1 MKPSTQR
8 RIEHWLRAGR
18 QRLAEGRYEDA
29 DAFLDRILAVTPHSA
44 ALHLKGVAALQRGRC
59 VEAVE
64 LLEAAISADRTKADY
79 HCDLGTA
86 YHAMRDLVSSEA
98 AYRRGLAIEAHHPAS
113 AYNLANLLRERKHPH
128 EALQLYTPLL
138 MQQPDHELAWN
149 NCGLALL
156 DLGRVDEARRCFGQ
170 ALQLNPRNLEAL
182 VNLGAMHSRSGEITQ
197 AIELYQ
203 LGLAL
208 DPSNCDLHLNLSNAL
223 LAAGR
228 IDEATANARQAV
240 AGKPDSSAAHSAL
253 IFSLDYALDAST
265 RAQQAAR
272 RDWYERCI
280 APLGIA
286 PFDHYRN
293 PEPERRLR
301 VGYVSGDFRSTSAAF
316 AFSAVLFHHD
326 RARFEIY
333 CYSNSIVEDR
343 MTWQF
348 YAHADAWRDISGLTD
363 AEAATVVAKD
373 AIDILVDL
381 SAHMS
386 GNRLGL
392 FAHKPAPIQISAW
405 GYAGGTGMPQMDYLF
420 ADPLFL
426 PPQERGLFREEVVDL
441 PAVISYRPP
450 EPPPECSEP
459 PLLRRGYP
467 TFGCFNRLCKI
478 SEFSISL
485 WARLLQRIPTSR
497 LLIKSSQPVEDAV
510 LTAFRAKF
518 AHAGVDPARIAF
530 LPHAQWRVHMQ
541 TYAEVDILLDPY
553 PHGGG
558 VSLIEGLIMGVPTLT
573 LRGTT
578 VGSRLAASLL
588 HPVGL
593 DAWIADT
600 PDALLDLAQTTCAD
614 GAGLAALRAQLRRRT
629 LSSPLGDNAG
639 YARVVEDRYREL
651 WRRRCPELAA
661 ARAAVLRQAREAVAA
676 ADPASALRRIEPLV
690 QADPKDAGA
699 LHVAG
704 MASVQLADWPSAI
717 ELLERAAAL
726 APGDPDP
733 LVDLGTALTSADRPG
748 DAIKALERAL
758 TLQPGH
764 GTAHY
769 NLGNVLLLL
778 DRLDEAGEHYE
789 RARALLPKEA
799 KVVNNQ
805 GIVLERRGR
814 PEQAERCFREAVRL
828 APDFAA
834 ARENLGRMLV
844 ERGELSEGIEQYERA
859 LALAPTTHHLR
870 YELAAWYDKLGLHQR
885 MEWLSAPPASPATL
899 SVVGNLGKQDMQRLF
914 SAITA
919 MVVAELT
926 RQQVPTSR
934 IEHELLRSCG
944 RLMEIDHPGKIWL
957 AQEALRLN
965 PDNLHARIQVGLCHY
980 HDCGFGEAHRV
991 WAGQIARR
999 DALAHR
1005 HGVHEL
1011 PSRVLDTSWY
1021 LAVGHIALLDSYV
1034 KAMRLGWH
1042 PQRRLWLLRAP
1053 TQKVPNQAYLDYWRA
1068 HLCIP
1073 DPGPTGSNWEA
1084 IERETGVPRTSLAY
1098 VTDHFWANKDAEDR
1112 VLWHQQFA
1120 AAVQREWE
1128 AQRRPP
1134 LLSLTEED
1142 EHFGAQVLKQLGLP
1156 ADAWFA
1162 CFHVR
1167 EPGFWWKWN
1176 RFHRATRDADILTYV
1191 EAMQAVVEHGGWVV
1205 RMGDA
1210 TMKKLP
1216 PMPGVV
1222 DYAHSALKSQRMD
1235 VFLAARCRFFVGV
1248 NSGLSL
1254 LPPTFGRPCVLTN
1267 FVPIS
1272 VPLPYAADILVPKL
1286 LRRRAEDRFL
1296 TFDEMFASG
1305 LAHVQFVKCMP
1316 EDVEVVD
1323 NRPEELR
1330 EAVLEMLDE
1339 LESGSSAAELPQVHE
1354 LRSCYDSMVLRHG
1367 GFLGSR
1373 LSGRFLL
1380 RHRHLL

>member
-8 RIEHWLRAGR
+8 RIEDWLRAGL

-44 ALHLKGVAALQRGRC
+44 ALHLKGIAALQRGRC

-64 LLEAAISADRTKADY
+64 LLEAAVSADRTKADY

-86 YHAMRDLVSSEA
+86 YYAMRDLVSSEA

-138 MQQPDHELAWN
+138 VQQPNHELAWN

-182 VNLGAMHSRSGEITQ
+182 VNLAAMHSRSGEITQ
-197 AIELYQ
+197 AIELYR

-208 DPSNCDLHLNLSNAL
+208 DPSNSDLHLNLSNAL
-223 LAAGR
+223 LAARR
-228 IDEATANARQAV
+228 IDEATASARQAV
-240 AGKPDSSAAHSAL
+240 AGKPDSGAAHSAL

-265 RAQQAAR
+265 RAQQDAR

-280 APLGIA
+280 APLRIA

-293 PEPERRLR
+293 PDPERRLR

-326 RARFEIY
+326 RSRFEIY

-348 YAHADAWRDISGLTD
+348 HAHADAWRDISGLTD
-363 AEAATVVAKD
+363 AEAATLVAKD
-373 AIDILVDL
+373 GIDILVDL

-426 PPQERGLFREEVVDL
+426 PAQERGLFREEVVDL

-459 PLLRRGYP
+459 PLLRRGHP

-485 WARLLQRIPTSR
+485 WARLLRRIPTAR
-497 LLIKSSQPVEDAV
+497 LLIKPSQPVEDAV
-510 LTAFRAKF
+510 LAALRAQF
-518 AHAGVDPARIAF
+518 AQAGVEPARIGF

-541 TYAEVDILLDPY
+541 SYAEVDILLDPY

-558 VSLIEGLIMGVPTLT
+558 VSLIEGLVMGVPTLA
-573 LRGTT
+573 LRGRT
-578 VGSRLAASLL
+578 VGSRLAAALL
-588 HPVGL
+588 QPVGL
-593 DAWIADT
+593 EAWVADT
-600 PDALLDLAQTTCAD
+600 PDAFLDLAQTACAD
-614 GAGLAALRAQLRRRT
+614 AAGLATLRAQLRRRT
-629 LSSPLGDNAG
+629 FSSVLGDNAG
-639 YARVVEDRYREL
+639 YASVVEDRYREL
-651 WRRRCPELAA
+651 WRRRCPELAT
-661 ARAAVLRQAREAVAA
+661 ARAAVLRQARDAVAA
-676 ADPASALRRIEPLV
+676 ADPARALRCIEPLV
-690 QADPKDAGA
+690 EADPRDAGA

-726 APGDPDP
+726 APADPDP
-733 LVDLGTALTSADRPG
+733 LVDLGTALTSANRPG
-748 DAIKALERAL
+748 DAIEALERAL
-758 TLQPGH
+758 AVRTDH

-778 DRLDEAGEHYE
+778 DRLDEAAEHYE
-789 RARALLPKEA
+789 RARALLPQEG
-799 KVVNNQ
+799 KVLNNL

-814 PEQAERCFREAVRL
+814 VSQAEQHFREALRL
-828 APDFAA
+828 APDFA
-834 ARENLGRMLV
+834 EGHQNLGRILV
-844 ERGELSEGIEQYERA
+844 ERGEFSAGIEHYEHA

-870 YELAAWYDKLGLHQR
+870 YELAAWYDKLGLHDR
-885 MEWLSAPPASPATL
+885 LARLCTVAT
-899 SVVGNLGKQDMQRLF
+899 GQATPRIGGKTGKQDMPRVF
-914 SAITA
+914 SAITE
-919 MVVAELT
+919 MVMADLG
-926 RQQVPTSR
+926 RQGIRAGGVEQ
-934 IEHELLRSCG
+934 ELLKSCG

-957 AQEALRLN
+957 AQEVLRRN
-965 PDNLHARIQVGLCHY
+965 PDNLHARIQLGLCHY
-980 HDCGFGEAHRV
+980 HDCRFDEAHRV
-991 WAGQIARR
+991 WAAQIARR
-999 DALAHR
+999 DALARSHR
-1005 HGVHEL
+1005 VDEL

-1042 PQRRLWLLRAP
+1042 PQRRLWLLRMP
-1053 TQKVPNQAYLDYWRA
+1053 SQKVPNQAYLDYWRA

-1073 DPGPTGSNWEA
+1073 DPGPTGSNWDA
-1084 IERETGVPRTSLAY
+1084 IERETGASRASLAY
-1098 VTDHFWANKDAEDR
+1098 VTDHFWANKDAQGR

-1134 LLSLTEED
+1134 LLSLSEAD
-1142 EHFGAQVLKQLGLP
+1142 ERFGAQVLKQLGLP

-1176 RFHRATRDADILTYV
+1176 RFHGATRDADILTYV
-1191 EAMQAVVEHGGWVV
+1191 EAMQAVVERGGWVI

-1216 PMPGVV
+1216 PMHGVV
-1222 DYAHSALKSQRMD
+1222 DYAHSALKSERMD
-1235 VFLAARCRFFVGV
+1235 VFLSARCRFLVGV

-1286 LRRRAEDRFL
+1286 LRRRAENRFL
-1296 TFDEMFASG
+1296 TFDEMFATG
-1305 LAHVQFVKCMP
+1305 LANVQFVKGMP
-1316 EDVEVVD
+1316 ENVEVVD

-1339 LESGSSAAELPQVHE
+1339 LESDSAAAELPQVRE
-1354 LRSCYDSMVLRHG
+1354 LRARYASMVLSRG

-1380 RHRHLL
+1380 RHRDLL